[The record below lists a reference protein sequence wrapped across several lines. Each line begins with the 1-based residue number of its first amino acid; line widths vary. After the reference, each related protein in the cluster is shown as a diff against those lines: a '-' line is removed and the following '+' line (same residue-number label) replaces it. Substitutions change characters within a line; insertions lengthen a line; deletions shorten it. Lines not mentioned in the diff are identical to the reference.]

1 MKNTHIRIL
10 LTGMDEPLLERGSAF
25 LDAINEVSHRNVLLT
40 SVDNMT
46 TGMQSDDD
54 ILVHLLSTSRMDDL
68 ASLRGLS
75 TVPMVLIAS
84 EGQPLTGQQAA
95 RLQQLPC
102 SVVLPPPFD
111 ERALLAALD
120 QIHDDLLLQRQRAM
134 GSYVQRHPDSRVVL
148 FTGAGSGAGVSLLTS
163 CVARL
168 LARHPAVDTRPVLL
182 LDGDWRYGSQATLNN
197 CQPAHD
203 LQDLLTRLELDQT
216 AMDSYRTDIAPHL
229 ALLGMA
235 PDHLGSVGSAK
246 SLGTLLTP
254 IRQKAGI
261 TLADIPAWN
270 SEFLAS
276 MIPEADHLVL
286 VMNPDMDGVRRARL
300 LLREALTRLSP
311 DQVTVVANR
320 VSRYTTIDQGTI
332 SKALDLEP
340 VMVPAD
346 GRGVVRALEANRLPV
361 DSDPRSSF
369 SRALQPL
376 LNSLLAESPVKSSS
390 LLNNIRG
397 WSTAFRS
404 AH

>member
-1 MKNTHIRIL
+1 MSSNARIKIL
-10 LTGMDEPLLERGSAF
+10 LSGMDEILLERVGAF
-25 LDAINEVSHRNVLLT
+25 LDAINEVDRCSVLLKEAGNLPGI
-40 SVDNMT
+40 VEE
-46 TGMQSDDD
+46 SDDV
-54 ILVHLLSTSRMDDL
+54 LVHLLSSFPVEELDMIQKLPERPL
-68 ASLRGLS
+68 
-75 TVPMVLIAS
+75 VLVTT
-84 EGQPLTGQQAA
+84 GVQPLTA
-95 RLQQLPC
+95 RHMAWVERRAGTFVLHPPYDAHELL
-102 SVVLPPPFD
+102 SV
-111 ERALLAALD
+111 LD
-120 QIHDDLLLQRQRAM
+120 QIHDDIISLHSKASGVVER
-134 GSYVQRHPDSRVVL
+134 DKNSRLVV

-168 LARHPAVDTRPVLL
+168 LARHPAADTRPVLL

-203 LQDLLTRLELDQT
+203 LRDLLTRLELDQT

-235 PDHLGSVGSAK
+235 PDHLGGVGSAK
-246 SLGTLLTP
+246 SLGSLLTL
-254 IRQKAGI
+254 IRQKPGI

-300 LLREALTRLSP
+300 LLREVLTRLSP

-332 SKALDLEP
+332 SKALNLEP

-376 LNSLLAESPVKSSS
+376 LSGLLPEPPVKSSS